1 MKSLTTHPI
10 QRHLKFESPGMKK
23 AIKEII
29 ECALDKAKDAGE
41 LELGDA
47 PNIVVEKKP
56 RTKK

>member
-1 MKSLTTHPI
+1 
-10 QRHLKFESPGMKK
+10 MKK

-29 ECALDKAKDAGE
+29 ECALDKSKDAGE

>member
-1 MKSLTTHPI
+1 
-10 QRHLKFESPGMKK
+10 MKK

-29 ECALDKAKDAGE
+29 ECALDKAKDTSE

-47 PNIVVEKKP
+47 PNIFIEKKP

>member
-1 MKSLTTHPI
+1 
-10 QRHLKFESPGMKK
+10 MKK

-56 RTKK
+56 KDEKIR